1 MLLQG
6 EPQCSSSG
14 RRRARSWAASKP
26 VVGICCEARPGELPN
41 PALSCGL
48 AVLDLLQVLSV
59 SDRAAPSRGLQ
70 APGREAVCLR
80 GVWTQGLESERP
92 ADAHQ
97 GQTQVRRNPCP
108 LSVALALLAVL
119 PPSRARL
126 GGTGEKSWLEGSKHP
141 LSQRCWAEASASKSN
156 EGPTGILLVSLPQE
170 VQTVGAS
177 SERAAIV
184 MEGIRDAHQPS

>member
-80 GVWTQGLESERP
+80 GVWAQGLESQRP

-108 LSVALALLAVL
+108 LSSHWLSWLCFLPQGPGWVVLGRRVGWRAANTLFPRGAGLKLLLQNPMKGQLAFCSSRFQRKCRLSVL
-119 PPSRARL
+119 P
-126 GGTGEKSWLEGSKHP
+126 
-141 LSQRCWAEASASKSN
+141 LSVR
-156 EGPTGILLVSLPQE
+156 P
-170 VQTVGAS
+170 
-177 SERAAIV
+177 
-184 MEGIRDAHQPS
+184 